1 MAETQRGLLR
11 GPKFNGKHTT
21 LIAAAGRVVV
31 ALRDDPRV
39 TKIIIG
45 VITSRR
51 GRTTS
56 IKAVPI
62 NAGLRV
68 TVVSPQNVQEL
79 FVYTSDVLGVQAMLQ
94 APPFT

>member
-1 MAETQRGLLR
+1 MAETRRGLLR

-21 LIAAAGRVVV
+21 LIAAAERVVV

-56 IKAVPI
+56 VKAVPI
-62 NAGLRV
+62 TAGLRV

-79 FVYTSDVLGVQAMLQ
+79 FVYTSDVPGVKAMLQ
-94 APPFT
+94 SPPFV

>member
-1 MAETQRGLLR
+1 MGGARKGLLK

-21 LIAAAGRVVV
+21 LIAVAERVVV

-45 VITSRR
+45 MITSRR
-51 GRTTS
+51 GRTTVV
-56 IKAVPI
+56 KALPI

-79 FVYTSDVLGVQAMLQ
+79 FVYTDDTPAVKAMVE
-94 APPFT
+94 AVR

>member
-1 MAETQRGLLR
+1 MADTRRGLLK

-21 LIAAAGRVVV
+21 LIAAAERVVA
-31 ALRDDPRV
+31 ALREDPRV

-56 IKAVPI
+56 VKAVPI

-68 TVVSPQNVQEL
+68 TVVSAKNVQEL
-79 FVYTSDVLGVQAMLQ
+79 YAYTDDIAGVKALLEGLQ
-94 APPFT
+94 VG

>member
-1 MAETQRGLLR
+1 MADTRRGLLK

-21 LIAAAGRVVV
+21 LIAAAERVVI

-39 TKIIIG
+39 TKIVIG

-56 IKAVPI
+56 VKAVPI

-79 FVYTSDVLGVQAMLQ
+79 YAYTDDVEGVKATLEGLQ
-94 APPFT
+94 VG